1 MGTEIK
7 FRDYLR
13 VDLTQIQPERK
24 EKIVRMMQDNLEV
37 AAPSETPTKVPQLI
51 VSVAATHAGV
61 ITRNHAFYR
70 PDVMKDGLPTF
81 VTPFPKPVQIHHSDH
96 TDPVGRVRRAQYT
109 DLSYKYKG
117 PMQQFKN
124 RFGGKN
130 FVDAKTDTDKALDQ
144 VEWCLKNL
152 TDHKDYGGLGFGK
165 LDLYI
170 SDSDAAEKILDERY
184 LTVSVGFTT
193 DKAFCSNCKQ
203 DWANEG
209 PCEHK
214 PGELIDDLPMVLV
227 PGSFLYDELSWVN
240 NPADQSALPLSITR
254 MDGASLSDS
263 HTKLPMLETRA
274 ILIGAGKEGIF
285 RIDSFKDVDPER
297 AQEIQDVAGKPD
309 TKKSDDETVYNI
321 TSAQRTMK
329 ERKKGDQ
336 VEEYEVLAVTI
347 EGTDE
352 ILEFPVE
359 VEDLLLTKDAK
370 HVHYLTTEEQDHTHR
385 AILDPATKNGH
396 TSYDGNHGHS
406 VMNEKVEESGEKEWS
421 DDPPEYRYKT
431 GAAHTHELDQK
442 IASLTDQRD
451 SNSNRIITNDP
462 DKLPSKIADPDID
475 PSAKVEGPDTPP
487 ITRVD
492 PYKVTIHK
500 LSSDET
506 KEVEVDVK
514 LDDYSPPEGWE
525 VVKEEPTELELD
537 DNAFTA
543 DFYEKYIEPELDAL
557 GFSDAKLSAAQR
569 KKLKGSTFCGPGRSF
584 PVPDCAHVT
593 AARRLIGRYKGSD
606 ATKKKIMACVNRKAR
621 SLGCDKSKDEFEPM
635 QLNIAGQ
642 DVRIASIKDFEQ
654 LIKVLEPD
662 QIQNNFEALQEAAK
676 VLGID
681 NSLLASN
688 SDINSRKTALEER
701 IAEISSEADSV
712 SDASFI
718 DAFVLHLMN
727 MDETR
732 RSAFIEVLLDKF
744 TANELIP
751 DFDGDFNEVIDE
763 NDQLRQELKTLRS
776 ANRDLYQERQS
787 FLAERVVD
795 LNSVL
800 KKEGYIELDDEART
814 ELVGK
819 FKIRSIDSLNDTVN
833 DLMDELV
840 GARETKTGL
849 DNDPTPAPS
858 SVKIKDDAGDPPDDT
873 APKKIDL
880 AEFRGIDEHGYQL
893 ARILSDL
900 YTGSNKD
907 RK

>member
-1 MGTEIK
+1 
-7 FRDYLR
+7 
-13 VDLTQIQPERK
+13 
-24 EKIVRMMQDNLEV
+24 
-37 AAPSETPTKVPQLI
+37 
-51 VSVAATHAGV
+51 
-61 ITRNHAFYR
+61 
-70 PDVMKDGLPTF
+70 
-81 VTPFPKPVQIHHSDH
+81 
-96 TDPVGRVRRAQYT
+96 
-109 DLSYKYKG
+109 
-117 PMQQFKN
+117 
-124 RFGGKN
+124 
-130 FVDAKTDTDKALDQ
+130 
-144 VEWCLKNL
+144 
-152 TDHKDYGGLGFGK
+152 
-165 LDLYI
+165 
-170 SDSDAAEKILDERY
+170 
-184 LTVSVGFTT
+184 
-193 DKAFCSNCKQ
+193 
-203 DWANEG
+203 
-209 PCEHK
+209 
-214 PGELIDDLPMVLV
+214 
-227 PGSFLYDELSWVN
+227 
-240 NPADQSALPLSITR
+240 
-254 MDGASLSDS
+254 
-263 HTKLPMLETRA
+263 
-274 ILIGAGKEGIF
+274 
-285 RIDSFKDVDPER
+285 
-297 AQEIQDVAGKPD
+297 
-309 TKKSDDETVYNI
+309 
-321 TSAQRTMK
+321 
-329 ERKKGDQ
+329 
-336 VEEYEVLAVTI
+336 
-347 EGTDE
+347 
-352 ILEFPVE
+352 
-359 VEDLLLTKDAK
+359 
-370 HVHYLTTEEQDHTHR
+370 
-385 AILDPATKNGH
+385 
-396 TSYDGNHGHS
+396 
-406 VMNEKVEESGEKEWS
+406 
-421 DDPPEYRYKT
+421 
-431 GAAHTHELDQK
+431 
-442 IASLTDQRD
+442 
-451 SNSNRIITNDP
+451 
-462 DKLPSKIADPDID
+462 
-475 PSAKVEGPDTPP
+475 
-487 ITRVD
+487 
-492 PYKVTIHK
+492 
-500 LSSDET
+500 
-506 KEVEVDVK
+506 
-514 LDDYSPPEGWE
+514 
-525 VVKEEPTELELD
+525 
-537 DNAFTA
+537 
-543 DFYEKYIEPELDAL
+543 
-557 GFSDAKLSAAQR
+557 
-569 KKLKGSTFCGPGRSF
+569 
-584 PVPDCAHVT
+584 
-593 AARRLIGRYKGSD
+593 
-606 ATKKKIMACVNRKAR
+606 MACVNRKAR
-621 SLGCDKSKDEFEPM
+621 SLGCDKSKDECEPM